1 MMNGGINSII
11 GVLLSITRY
20 ILYRCHSGATLCCDC
35 LIIEAIHVKHT
46 LDLSSGQMFWSLV
59 GHQCIYIIS
68 MYLLTDIIS
77 RNSAVSCICFRISIG
92 VSLGLYRRQPVRDST
107 DFEVIKKRFS
117 GNAALCLKGAQK
129 VSPVHL
135 QSFSA
140 F

>member
-20 ILYRCHSGATLCCDC
+20 ILYRCHSGATLCCDS
-35 LIIEAIHVKHT
+35 LIIEAIDFKHT

-59 GHQCIYIIS
+59 GHQCIYIITDVS
-68 MYLLTDIIS
+68 SHRHYLEKFSSFLHLLQ
-77 RNSAVSCICFRISIG
+77 NIG

-107 DFEVIKKRFS
+107 DFEVIKTRIS
-117 GNAALCLKGAQK
+117 GNAALCLQGAQK